1 MAEILDVI
9 CRYTCAAVF
18 IRIWPLG
25 SISGQCKRPNVK
37 VPSLCSVSAPGLAQ
51 RRSPSPRCANP
62 AFVASWSI
70 VQITSAATRQR
81 RSLAG
86 PHLQASLREGELPA
100 SLKVQLDRL
109 DQLDDHSVAGSR
121 TRTGERKDQGNNS
134 RAEELSFSHA
144 VDHNAGN
151 PNFILQKAN
160 ARFICQ
166 MLANLFRFQK
176 PQPGGQFFQTSI

>member
-1 MAEILDVI
+1 MRNQIDIDAAFSRAIIREIGE
-9 CRYTCAAVF
+9 R
-18 IRIWPLG
+18 
-25 SISGQCKRPNVK
+25 
-37 VPSLCSVSAPGLAQ
+37 
-51 RRSPSPRCANP
+51 
-62 AFVASWSI
+62 
-70 VQITSAATRQR
+70 
-81 RSLAG
+81 
-86 PHLQASLREGELPA
+86 LQASLREGELPA

-121 TRTGERKDQGNNS
+121 TRTGERKDKGNNS